1 MYIAL
6 IIIVIILFWTIVIY
20 NRLVRSKELV
30 KEGWSG
36 IDVQLRRRHNLIPR
50 LVDTV
55 KGYMKHEKDVLERV
69 TKLRARAEQT
79 QDEDG
84 VETRNKPE
92 AELTNA
98 LEKLFIVVEN
108 YPELKASRSF
118 LDLQEALAEVE
129 DELQMARRY
138 YNGAVRNLNIL
149 VQSFPS
155 NAVAGVGGF
164 REAQYFELADITQR
178 IAPKVEIAPKTGT
191 AEE

>member
-1 MYIAL
+1 MYVIL
-6 IIIVIILFWTIVIY
+6 VIIVILLFWTIVIY
-20 NRLVRSKELV
+20 NRLVRSRELV

-36 IDVQLRRRHNLIPR
+36 IDVQLRRRHNLIPS
-50 LVDTV
+50 LVETV

-69 TKLRARAEQT
+69 TKLRARAEET

-84 VETRNKPE
+84 VATRNKPE

-108 YPELKASRSF
+108 YPELKASKNF

-155 NAVAGVGGF
+155 NMVATIGGF

-178 IAPKVEIAPKTGT
+178 VAPKVEIAD
-191 AEE
+191 AEK